1 MNKNRKRVTGR
12 VIATACTGLM
22 LMQGVVTPTVLAA
35 ELPGSAIEANAYGES
50 STFTLDST
58 VKKIKLY
65 ETVHLQATLNSKNVE
80 DRYLKWECDNANVAN
95 VSNGYITGMNTGRT
109 NITVTYLPTGET
121 AHCQLTVGTIPG
133 EDGNEFKLDSSEKKI
148 KLYETIQLK
157 ALAGDDVVQDRDLK
171 WESSNKDVANVNNG
185 YVTGMNNGKT
195 TITVTYVP
203 TGLTAT
209 CELTVGTIPGENG
222 AEFKIDSSTKAIRLW
237 ETVQL
242 KAMAGDDVMADKD
255 IKWESSNPSVATVN
269 NGYVSGISVGTTT
282 IKATYLPSGLVA
294 TCEVAVSKDGSVT
307 PEPTPGPGPEDPDPI
322 VNPEVNF
329 TLDANVKTV
338 KVGKTNRILAK
349 VDGKNAATKDLEFSV
364 DKPEIA
370 TVNSLGVITGVAAG
384 KATVT
389 VTYKPTGQTAVCQV
403 AVEKDQDAPIVLEG
417 EVAVDKKVVA
427 LKEGETTKVV
437 ATVGGKAVDTKDL
450 KFVSDK
456 TDVAIVRNDGTILG
470 RKAGKAK
477 VTVTYVPTG
486 KTAEV
491 MVAVEAKETAPEVLE
506 GELVLDQK
514 VVTVEAGKTAKV
526 TATINGKE
534 VPRTDLKWTA
544 DKSEIAV
551 VRNDGV
557 ILGVKEGKAKVTVT
571 YVPTGKTAE
580 VMVAVT
586 KAQETPVVVEGE
598 LALDKKVVTVKEGET
613 TKVVAT
619 VGGKTVDKKD
629 LKFVSD
635 KTDVAIVRNDGTI
648 LGLKAGKAK
657 VTVTYVPTGK
667 TADVMV
673 AVEAK
678 ETAPEVLEGE
688 LVLDQKVVA
697 VEAGKTA
704 KVTATINGKEVP
716 RTDLK
721 WTADKSDIAV
731 VRNDGVI
738 LGVKEG
744 KAKVTVTY
752 APTGKTADV
761 MVAVTAQKEVLEGE
775 ISLDKSYV
783 ELQPKDVTK
792 VTATINGKE
801 IPSADYKWTTSN
813 PNVATVK
820 GGGIL
825 AVAPGKAT
833 ITVTYKPTGQ
843 TASVA
848 VVVKDAQAQQVD
860 FALDANVKTVKVGKT
875 NRILAKVDG
884 KNAAIKDLEF
894 SVDKPEVA
902 TVNNMGVITGVAA
915 GKAKVTVTYKPT
927 GQTAVCQIAVEKDQE
942 EQVEFTLDA
951 NVKTVKV
958 GKTNRILA
966 KIDGKNAATKDLE
979 FSVDKP
985 EVATV
990 NNMGV
995 ITGVAAGKAKITVT
1009 YKPTGQTAVCQIAV
1023 EKDQETP
1030 EVLEGELV
1038 LDQKVVAVEAGKTAK
1053 VTATIGGKEVPSK
1066 DLKWTADKTDLVV
1079 VRNDG
1084 VILGVKEGKAK
1095 VTVTYV
1101 PTGKTADVMVAVTAQ
1116 KEVLE
1121 GEISLDKSYVE
1132 LQPKDVTKVTAT
1144 INGKEI
1150 PSADYKW
1157 TTSNPNVATVKGGG
1171 ILAVAPGKATITVTY
1186 KPTGKTASVA
1196 VVVKDAQA
1204 QQVDFALDANVKTV
1218 KVGKTNRI
1226 LAKVDGKNAAIK
1238 DLEFSVDKPE
1248 VATVNNMG
1256 VITGVAAGKA
1266 KVTVTYK
1273 PTGQTA
1279 ECQIAV
1285 EKDQEAVVTGITFDS
1300 KIKSVDVG
1308 KTTRVLVKVNGQNAK
1323 LDDLAFSV
1331 DYEQYATVNKMGV
1344 ITGVKRGRCVVTVT
1358 YLPTGETAKLPV
1370 SVH

>member
-222 AEFKIDSSTKAIRLW
+222 AEFKIDNSTKAIRLW

-349 VDGKNAATKDLEFSV
+349 VDGKNAATKDLEFTV

-370 TVNSLGVITGVAAG
+370 TVSNIGVITGVAAG
-384 KATVT
+384 KAKVTVTYKLTGQTAVCQIAVEKDQEAPVVLEGELALDKKVVALKEGEVGKLTATINGKEVTSKDLKWESKDSKVAIVKNDGAIFGITAGRTNVQVTYIPTGKTASAGVVVQKAQAEQVEFTLDANVKAVKVGKTNRITAKVDGKNASIKDLEFTVDKPEVATVNNMGVITGVAAGKAKVT

-403 AVEKDQDAPIVLEG
+403 AVEKDQ
-417 EVAVDKKVVA
+417 
-427 LKEGETTKVV
+427 
-437 ATVGGKAVDTKDL
+437 
-450 KFVSDK
+450 
-456 TDVAIVRNDGTILG
+456 
-470 RKAGKAK
+470 
-477 VTVTYVPTG
+477 
-486 KTAEV
+486 
-491 MVAVEAKETAPEVLE
+491 EA
-506 GELVLDQK
+506 
-514 VVTVEAGKTAKV
+514 
-526 TATINGKE
+526 
-534 VPRTDLKWTA
+534 
-544 DKSEIAV
+544 
-551 VRNDGV
+551 
-557 ILGVKEGKAKVTVT
+557 
-571 YVPTGKTAE
+571 
-580 VMVAVT
+580 
-586 KAQETPVVVEGE
+586 PVVLEGE

-667 TADVMV
+667 TAEVMV

-721 WTADKSDIAV
+721 WTADKSDIA
-731 VRNDGVI
+731 
-738 LGVKEG
+738 
-744 KAKVTVTY
+744 A
-752 APTGKTADV
+752 
-761 MVAVTAQKEVLEGE
+761 
-775 ISLDKSYV
+775 
-783 ELQPKDVTK
+783 
-792 VTATINGKE
+792 
-801 IPSADYKWTTSN
+801 
-813 PNVATVK
+813 
-820 GGGIL
+820 
-825 AVAPGKAT
+825 
-833 ITVTYKPTGQ
+833 
-843 TASVA
+843 
-848 VVVKDAQAQQVD
+848 
-860 FALDANVKTVKVGKT
+860 
-875 NRILAKVDG
+875 
-884 KNAAIKDLEF
+884 
-894 SVDKPEVA
+894 
-902 TVNNMGVITGVAA
+902 
-915 GKAKVTVTYKPT
+915 
-927 GQTAVCQIAVEKDQE
+927 
-942 EQVEFTLDA
+942 
-951 NVKTVKV
+951 
-958 GKTNRILA
+958 
-966 KIDGKNAATKDLE
+966 
-979 FSVDKP
+979 
-985 EVATV
+985 
-990 NNMGV
+990 
-995 ITGVAAGKAKITVT
+995 
-1009 YKPTGQTAVCQIAV
+1009 
-1023 EKDQETP
+1023 
-1030 EVLEGELV
+1030 
-1038 LDQKVVAVEAGKTAK
+1038 
-1053 VTATIGGKEVPSK
+1053 
-1066 DLKWTADKTDLVV
+1066 

-1101 PTGKTADVMVAVTAQ
+1101 PTGKTAEVMVAVTAQ
-1116 KEVLE
+1116 KEVLA
-1121 GEISLDKSYVE
+1121 GEISLDKSFVE

-1144 INGKEI
+1144 INGKAI

-1157 TTSNPNVATVKGGG
+1157 TTSDPNVATVKGGG

-1204 QQVDFALDANVKTV
+1204 RQVDFALDANVKTV

-1238 DLEFSVDKPE
+1238 DLEFTVDKPE

-1285 EKDQEAVVTGITFDS
+1285 EKDQEAVATGITFDS

-1331 DYEQYATVNKMGV
+1331 DYEKYATVNKMGV

>member
-22 LMQGVVTPTVLAA
+22 LMQGVVTPTVMAA

-50 STFTLDST
+50 SSFTLDST

-95 VSNGYITGMNTGRT
+95 VSNGYITGMNTGRA

-222 AEFKIDSSTKAIRLW
+222 AEFKIDSSTKAMRLW

-269 NGYVSGISVGTTT
+269 NGYVTGIAVGTTT
-282 IKATYLPSGLVA
+282 IKATYLPTGLVA

-307 PEPTPGPGPEDPDPI
+307 PEPIPGPGPEEPDPI

-364 DKPEIA
+364 DKPEVA
-370 TVNSLGVITGVAAG
+370 TVNSI
-384 KATVT
+384 
-389 VTYKPTGQTAVCQV
+389 
-403 AVEKDQDAPIVLEG
+403 
-417 EVAVDKKVVA
+417 
-427 LKEGETTKVV
+427 
-437 ATVGGKAVDTKDL
+437 
-450 KFVSDK
+450 
-456 TDVAIVRNDGTILG
+456 
-470 RKAGKAK
+470 
-477 VTVTYVPTG
+477 
-486 KTAEV
+486 
-491 MVAVEAKETAPEVLE
+491 
-506 GELVLDQK
+506 
-514 VVTVEAGKTAKV
+514 
-526 TATINGKE
+526 
-534 VPRTDLKWTA
+534 
-544 DKSEIAV
+544 
-551 VRNDGV
+551 
-557 ILGVKEGKAKVTVT
+557 
-571 YVPTGKTAE
+571 
-580 VMVAVT
+580 
-586 KAQETPVVVEGE
+586 
-598 LALDKKVVTVKEGET
+598 
-613 TKVVAT
+613 
-619 VGGKTVDKKD
+619 
-629 LKFVSD
+629 
-635 KTDVAIVRNDGTI
+635 
-648 LGLKAGKAK
+648 
-657 VTVTYVPTGK
+657 
-667 TADVMV
+667 
-673 AVEAK
+673 
-678 ETAPEVLEGE
+678 
-688 LVLDQKVVA
+688 
-697 VEAGKTA
+697 
-704 KVTATINGKEVP
+704 
-716 RTDLK
+716 
-721 WTADKSDIAV
+721 
-731 VRNDGVI
+731 
-738 LGVKEG
+738 
-744 KAKVTVTY
+744 
-752 APTGKTADV
+752 
-761 MVAVTAQKEVLEGE
+761 
-775 ISLDKSYV
+775 
-783 ELQPKDVTK
+783 
-792 VTATINGKE
+792 
-801 IPSADYKWTTSN
+801 
-813 PNVATVK
+813 
-820 GGGIL
+820 
-825 AVAPGKAT
+825 
-833 ITVTYKPTGQ
+833 
-843 TASVA
+843 
-848 VVVKDAQAQQVD
+848 
-860 FALDANVKTVKVGKT
+860 
-875 NRILAKVDG
+875 
-884 KNAAIKDLEF
+884 
-894 SVDKPEVA
+894 
-902 TVNNMGVITGVAA
+902 
-915 GKAKVTVTYKPT
+915 
-927 GQTAVCQIAVEKDQE
+927 
-942 EQVEFTLDA
+942 
-951 NVKTVKV
+951 
-958 GKTNRILA
+958 
-966 KIDGKNAATKDLE
+966 
-979 FSVDKP
+979 
-985 EVATV
+985 
-990 NNMGV
+990 GV

-1023 EKDQETP
+1023 EKDQDAP
-1030 EVLEGELV
+1030 VVLEGEV
-1038 LDQKVVAVEAGKTAK
+1038 AVDKKVVALKEGETTK
-1053 VTATIGGKEVPSK
+1053 VVATVGGKSVDTK
-1066 DLKWTADKTDLVV
+1066 DLKFVSDKTDVAV

-1116 KEVLE
+1116 KEVLT

-1144 INGKEI
+1144 INGKAI
-1150 PSADYKW
+1150 PSADYQW
-1157 TTSNPNVATVKGGG
+1157 TTSDSNVATVKGGG

-1186 KPTGKTASVA
+1186 VPTGKTASVE

-1204 QQVDFALDANVKTV
+1204 QTVDFALDGNVKTV

-1226 LAKVDGKNAAIK
+1226 LAKVDGKSAK
-1238 DLEFSVDKPE
+1238 LEDLAFTVDKPE

-1266 KVTVTYK
+1266 VVTVTYK

-1279 ECQIAV
+1279 VCQIAV

-1323 LDDLAFSV
+1323 LDELAFSV
-1331 DYEQYATVNKMGV
+1331 DQEQYATVNKMGV
-1344 ITGVKRGRCVVTVT
+1344 ITGVKKGRCVVTVT

>member
-294 TCEVAVSKDGSVT
+294 TCEVSVSKDGSVT

-403 AVEKDQDAPIVLEG
+403 AVEKDQDEQVEFTLDANVKTVKVGKTNRIL
-417 EVAVDKKVVA
+417 AKVD
-427 LKEGETTKVV
+427 
-437 ATVGGKAVDTKDL
+437 GKNAATKDL
-450 KFVSDK
+450 EFSVDK
-456 TDVAIVRNDGTILG
+456 PEIATVNSLGVITGVA
-470 RKAGKAK
+470 AGKAK
-477 VTVTYVPTG
+477 VTVTYKPTG
-486 KTAEV
+486 QTAV
-491 MVAVEAKETAPEVLE
+491 CQVAVEKDQEAPV
-506 GELVLDQK
+506 
-514 VVTVEAGKTAKV
+514 
-526 TATINGKE
+526 
-534 VPRTDLKWTA
+534 
-544 DKSEIAV
+544 
-551 VRNDGV
+551 
-557 ILGVKEGKAKVTVT
+557 
-571 YVPTGKTAE
+571 
-580 VMVAVT
+580 
-586 KAQETPVVVEGE
+586 
-598 LALDKKVVTVKEGET
+598 
-613 TKVVAT
+613 
-619 VGGKTVDKKD
+619 
-629 LKFVSD
+629 
-635 KTDVAIVRNDGTI
+635 
-648 LGLKAGKAK
+648 
-657 VTVTYVPTGK
+657 
-667 TADVMV
+667 
-673 AVEAK
+673 
-678 ETAPEVLEGE
+678 VLEGE

-731 VRNDGVI
+731 VRNDGTI
-738 LGVKEG
+738 LGLKAG

-752 APTGKTADV
+752 VPTGKTAEV

-775 ISLDKSYV
+775 ISLDKSYI

-801 IPSADYKWTTSN
+801 IPSADYKWTTS
-813 PNVATVK
+813 
-820 GGGIL
+820 
-825 AVAPGKAT
+825 
-833 ITVTYKPTGQ
+833 
-843 TASVA
+843 
-848 VVVKDAQAQQVD
+848 D
-860 FALDANVKTVKVGKT
+860 
-875 NRILAKVDG
+875 
-884 KNAAIKDLEF
+884 
-894 SVDKPEVA
+894 
-902 TVNNMGVITGVAA
+902 
-915 GKAKVTVTYKPT
+915 
-927 GQTAVCQIAVEKDQE
+927 
-942 EQVEFTLDA
+942 
-951 NVKTVKV
+951 
-958 GKTNRILA
+958 
-966 KIDGKNAATKDLE
+966 
-979 FSVDKP
+979 
-985 EVATV
+985 
-990 NNMGV
+990 
-995 ITGVAAGKAKITVT
+995 
-1009 YKPTGQTAVCQIAV
+1009 
-1023 EKDQETP
+1023 
-1030 EVLEGELV
+1030 
-1038 LDQKVVAVEAGKTAK
+1038 
-1053 VTATIGGKEVPSK
+1053 
-1066 DLKWTADKTDLVV
+1066 
-1079 VRNDG
+1079 
-1084 VILGVKEGKAK
+1084 
-1095 VTVTYV
+1095 
-1101 PTGKTADVMVAVTAQ
+1101 
-1116 KEVLE
+1116 
-1121 GEISLDKSYVE
+1121 
-1132 LQPKDVTKVTAT
+1132 
-1144 INGKEI
+1144 
-1150 PSADYKW
+1150 
-1157 TTSNPNVATVKGGG
+1157 PNVATVKGGG

>member
-22 LMQGVVTPTVLAA
+22 LMQGVVTPTVMAA

-50 STFTLDST
+50 SSFTLDST

-95 VSNGYITGMNTGRT
+95 VSNGYITGMNTGRA

-307 PEPTPGPGPEDPDPI
+307 PEPTPGPGPEDPDPV

-384 KATVT
+384 KAKVT
-389 VTYKPTGQTAVCQV
+389 VTYKPTGQTAVCQI
-403 AVEKDQDAPIVLEG
+403 AVEKDQEAPVVLEG
-417 EVAVDKKVVA
+417 ELALDKKVVA

-571 YVPTGKTAE
+571 YVPTGKTAD

-586 KAQETPVVVEGE
+586 KAQSEQVEFTLDANVKTVKVGKTNRILAKVDGKNAATKDLEFSVDKPEIATVNSMGVITGVAAGKAKITVTYKPTGQTAVCQIAVEKDQDAPVVLEGE
-598 LALDKKVVTVKEGET
+598 VAVDKKVVALKEGET

-667 TADVMV
+667 TAGVMV

-688 LVLDQKVVA
+688 LDLDQKVVA

-721 WTADKSDIAV
+721 WTTDKSDIAV

-738 LGVKEG
+738 LGVK
-744 KAKVTVTY
+744 K
-752 APTGKTADV
+752 
-761 MVAVTAQKEVLEGE
+761 
-775 ISLDKSYV
+775 
-783 ELQPKDVTK
+783 
-792 VTATINGKE
+792 
-801 IPSADYKWTTSN
+801 
-813 PNVATVK
+813 
-820 GGGIL
+820 
-825 AVAPGKAT
+825 
-833 ITVTYKPTGQ
+833 
-843 TASVA
+843 
-848 VVVKDAQAQQVD
+848 
-860 FALDANVKTVKVGKT
+860 
-875 NRILAKVDG
+875 
-884 KNAAIKDLEF
+884 
-894 SVDKPEVA
+894 
-902 TVNNMGVITGVAA
+902 
-915 GKAKVTVTYKPT
+915 
-927 GQTAVCQIAVEKDQE
+927 
-942 EQVEFTLDA
+942 
-951 NVKTVKV
+951 
-958 GKTNRILA
+958 
-966 KIDGKNAATKDLE
+966 
-979 FSVDKP
+979 
-985 EVATV
+985 
-990 NNMGV
+990 
-995 ITGVAAGKAKITVT
+995 
-1009 YKPTGQTAVCQIAV
+1009 
-1023 EKDQETP
+1023 
-1030 EVLEGELV
+1030 
-1038 LDQKVVAVEAGKTAK
+1038 
-1053 VTATIGGKEVPSK
+1053 
-1066 DLKWTADKTDLVV
+1066 
-1079 VRNDG
+1079 
-1084 VILGVKEGKAK
+1084 GKAK

-1101 PTGKTADVMVAVTAQ
+1101 PTGKTAEVMVAV
-1116 KEVLE
+1116 
-1121 GEISLDKSYVE
+1121 
-1132 LQPKDVTKVTAT
+1132 
-1144 INGKEI
+1144 N
-1150 PSADYKW
+1150 
-1157 TTSNPNVATVKGGG
+1157 
-1171 ILAVAPGKATITVTY
+1171 
-1186 KPTGKTASVA
+1186 
-1196 VVVKDAQA
+1196 
-1204 QQVDFALDANVKTV
+1204 
-1218 KVGKTNRI
+1218 
-1226 LAKVDGKNAAIK
+1226 AK
-1238 DLEFSVDKPE
+1238 
-1248 VATVNNMG
+1248 
-1256 VITGVAAGKA
+1256 
-1266 KVTVTYK
+1266 
-1273 PTGQTA
+1273 
-1279 ECQIAV
+1279 
-1285 EKDQEAVVTGITFDS
+1285 QEAVVTGITFDS

>member
-22 LMQGVVTPTVLAA
+22 LMQGVVTPTVMAA

-95 VSNGYITGMNTGRT
+95 VSNGYITGMNTGRA

-157 ALAGDDVVQDRDLK
+157 ALAGEDVIQDRDLK

-282 IKATYLPSGLVA
+282 IKATYLPTGLVA

-307 PEPTPGPGPEDPDPI
+307 PDPTPGPGPEEPDPV
-322 VNPEVNF
+322 VN
-329 TLDANVKTV
+329 
-338 KVGKTNRILAK
+338 
-349 VDGKNAATKDLEFSV
+349 
-364 DKPEIA
+364 
-370 TVNSLGVITGVAAG
+370 
-384 KATVT
+384 
-389 VTYKPTGQTAVCQV
+389 
-403 AVEKDQDAPIVLEG
+403 EG
-417 EVAVDKKVVA
+417 ELTVSQKVVT
-427 LKEGETTKVV
+427 LEEGKTTKVV

-514 VVTVEAGKTAKV
+514 VVSIEAGKT
-526 TATINGKE
+526 T
-534 VPRTDLKWTA
+534 
-544 DKSEIAV
+544 
-551 VRNDGV
+551 
-557 ILGVKEGKAKVTVT
+557 
-571 YVPTGKTAE
+571 
-580 VMVAVT
+580 
-586 KAQETPVVVEGE
+586 
-598 LALDKKVVTVKEGET
+598 
-613 TKVVAT
+613 
-619 VGGKTVDKKD
+619 
-629 LKFVSD
+629 
-635 KTDVAIVRNDGTI
+635 
-648 LGLKAGKAK
+648 
-657 VTVTYVPTGK
+657 
-667 TADVMV
+667 
-673 AVEAK
+673 
-678 ETAPEVLEGE
+678 
-688 LVLDQKVVA
+688 
-697 VEAGKTA
+697 

-752 APTGKTADV
+752 VPTGKTAEV
-761 MVAVTAQKEVLEGE
+761 MVAVTAQKEVLAGE

-792 VTATINGKE
+792 VTATINGKA
-801 IPSADYKWTTSN
+801 IPSADYKWTTSDS
-813 PNVATVK
+813 NVATVK

-833 ITVTYKPTGQ
+833 ITVTYVPTGK
-843 TASVA
+843 TASVE
-848 VVVKDAQAQQVD
+848 VVVKEAQAQSVD
-860 FALDANVKTVKVGKT
+860 FALDGNVKTVKVGKT

-884 KNAAIKDLEF
+884 KSAKLEDLAF
-894 SVDKPEVA
+894 TVDKPEVA

-915 GKAKVTVTYKPT
+915 GKAVVTVTYKQT
-927 GQTAVCQIAVEKDQE
+927 GQTAV
-942 EQVEFTLDA
+942 
-951 NVKTVKV
+951 
-958 GKTNRILA
+958 
-966 KIDGKNAATKDLE
+966 
-979 FSVDKP
+979 
-985 EVATV
+985 
-990 NNMGV
+990 
-995 ITGVAAGKAKITVT
+995 
-1009 YKPTGQTAVCQIAV
+1009 
-1023 EKDQETP
+1023 
-1030 EVLEGELV
+1030 
-1038 LDQKVVAVEAGKTAK
+1038 
-1053 VTATIGGKEVPSK
+1053 
-1066 DLKWTADKTDLVV
+1066 
-1079 VRNDG
+1079 
-1084 VILGVKEGKAK
+1084 
-1095 VTVTYV
+1095 
-1101 PTGKTADVMVAVTAQ
+1101 
-1116 KEVLE
+1116 
-1121 GEISLDKSYVE
+1121 
-1132 LQPKDVTKVTAT
+1132 
-1144 INGKEI
+1144 
-1150 PSADYKW
+1150 
-1157 TTSNPNVATVKGGG
+1157 
-1171 ILAVAPGKATITVTY
+1171 
-1186 KPTGKTASVA
+1186 
-1196 VVVKDAQA
+1196 
-1204 QQVDFALDANVKTV
+1204 
-1218 KVGKTNRI
+1218 
-1226 LAKVDGKNAAIK
+1226 
-1238 DLEFSVDKPE
+1238 
-1248 VATVNNMG
+1248 
-1256 VITGVAAGKA
+1256 
-1266 KVTVTYK
+1266 
-1273 PTGQTA
+1273 
-1279 ECQIAV
+1279 CQIAV

-1323 LDDLAFSV
+1323 LDELAFSV
-1331 DYEQYATVNKMGV
+1331 DQEQYATVNKMGV
-1344 ITGVKRGRCVVTVT
+1344 ITGVKKGRCVVTVT

>member
-203 TGLTAT
+203 SGLTAT

-307 PEPTPGPGPEDPDPI
+307 PEPTPGPGPQEPDPV

-349 VDGKNAATKDLEFSV
+349 ADGKNAATKDLEFSV

-370 TVNSLGVITGVAAG
+370 TVNSMGVITGVAAGKAKITVTYKPTGQTAVCQIAVEKDQDAPVVLEGEVAVDKKVVALKEGETTKVVATVGGKTVDKKDLKFVSDKTDVAIVRNDGTILGRKEGKAKVTVTYVPTGKTAEVMVAVTKAQSEQAEFTLDANVKTVKVGKTNRITAKVDGKNASINDLEFTVDKPEVATVNNMGVITGVAAG

-389 VTYKPTGQTAVCQV
+389 VTYKPTGQTAVCQI
-403 AVEKDQDAPIVLEG
+403 AVEKDQDAPVVLEG

-450 KFVSDK
+450 KFTSDK

-491 MVAVEAKETAPEVLE
+491 MVAVEAKETAPEVFE

-534 VPRTDLKWTA
+534 VPRTDLKWTT
-544 DKSEIAV
+544 DKSDIVV

-571 YVPTGKTAE
+571 YVPTGKTAD

-586 KAQETPVVVEGE
+586 KAQSEQAEFTLDANVKTVKVGKTNRILAKIGGKNAATKDLEFSVDKPEIATVNSMGVITGVAAGKATVTATYKPTGQTAVCQIAVEKDQEAPIVLEGE

-629 LKFVSD
+629 LKFVSN

-648 LGLKAGKAK
+648 LG
-657 VTVTYVPTGK
+657 
-667 TADVMV
+667 
-673 AVEAK
+673 
-678 ETAPEVLEGE
+678 
-688 LVLDQKVVA
+688 
-697 VEAGKTA
+697 
-704 KVTATINGKEVP
+704 
-716 RTDLK
+716 R
-721 WTADKSDIAV
+721 
-731 VRNDGVI
+731 
-738 LGVKEG
+738 
-744 KAKVTVTY
+744 
-752 APTGKTADV
+752 
-761 MVAVTAQKEVLEGE
+761 
-775 ISLDKSYV
+775 
-783 ELQPKDVTK
+783 
-792 VTATINGKE
+792 
-801 IPSADYKWTTSN
+801 
-813 PNVATVK
+813 
-820 GGGIL
+820 
-825 AVAPGKAT
+825 
-833 ITVTYKPTGQ
+833 
-843 TASVA
+843 
-848 VVVKDAQAQQVD
+848 
-860 FALDANVKTVKVGKT
+860 
-875 NRILAKVDG
+875 
-884 KNAAIKDLEF
+884 
-894 SVDKPEVA
+894 
-902 TVNNMGVITGVAA
+902 
-915 GKAKVTVTYKPT
+915 
-927 GQTAVCQIAVEKDQE
+927 
-942 EQVEFTLDA
+942 
-951 NVKTVKV
+951 
-958 GKTNRILA
+958 
-966 KIDGKNAATKDLE
+966 
-979 FSVDKP
+979 
-985 EVATV
+985 
-990 NNMGV
+990 
-995 ITGVAAGKAKITVT
+995 
-1009 YKPTGQTAVCQIAV
+1009 
-1023 EKDQETP
+1023 
-1030 EVLEGELV
+1030 
-1038 LDQKVVAVEAGKTAK
+1038 
-1053 VTATIGGKEVPSK
+1053 
-1066 DLKWTADKTDLVV
+1066 
-1079 VRNDG
+1079 
-1084 VILGVKEGKAK
+1084 KEGKAK

-1116 KEVLE
+1116 KEVLA
-1121 GEISLDKSYVE
+1121 GEISLDKSFVE

-1144 INGKEI
+1144 INGKAI

-1157 TTSNPNVATVKGGG
+1157 TTSDPNVATVKGGG

-1204 QQVDFALDANVKTV
+1204 RQVDFALDANVKTV

-1238 DLEFSVDKPE
+1238 DLEFTVDKPE

-1285 EKDQEAVVTGITFDS
+1285 EKDQEAVATGITFDS

-1331 DYEQYATVNKMGV
+1331 DYEKYATVNKMGV

>member
-203 TGLTAT
+203 SGLTAT

-307 PEPTPGPGPEDPDPI
+307 PEPTPGPGPQDPDPI

-338 KVGKTNRILAK
+338 KVGKTARILAK

-384 KATVT
+384 KAKVT
-389 VTYKPTGQTAVCQV
+389 VTYKPTGQTAVCQI
-403 AVEKDQDAPIVLEG
+403 AVEKDQDAPVVLEG

-514 VVTVEAGKTAKV
+514 VVAVKEGEVGKL

-534 VPRTDLKWTA
+534 VPSKDLKWESKDPKVA
-544 DKSEIAV
+544 IVK
-551 VRNDGV
+551 NDGAIFGIAAGRTNV
-557 ILGVKEGKAKVTVT
+557 QAT
-571 YVPTGKTAE
+571 YIPTGKTASAG
-580 VMVAVT
+580 VVVQ
-586 KAQETPVVVEGE
+586 KAQ
-598 LALDKKVVTVKEGET
+598 A
-613 TKVVAT
+613 
-619 VGGKTVDKKD
+619 
-629 LKFVSD
+629 
-635 KTDVAIVRNDGTI
+635 
-648 LGLKAGKAK
+648 
-657 VTVTYVPTGK
+657 
-667 TADVMV
+667 
-673 AVEAK
+673 
-678 ETAPEVLEGE
+678 
-688 LVLDQKVVA
+688 
-697 VEAGKTA
+697 
-704 KVTATINGKEVP
+704 
-716 RTDLK
+716 
-721 WTADKSDIAV
+721 
-731 VRNDGVI
+731 
-738 LGVKEG
+738 
-744 KAKVTVTY
+744 
-752 APTGKTADV
+752 
-761 MVAVTAQKEVLEGE
+761 
-775 ISLDKSYV
+775 
-783 ELQPKDVTK
+783 
-792 VTATINGKE
+792 
-801 IPSADYKWTTSN
+801 
-813 PNVATVK
+813 
-820 GGGIL
+820 
-825 AVAPGKAT
+825 
-833 ITVTYKPTGQ
+833 
-843 TASVA
+843 
-848 VVVKDAQAQQVD
+848 
-860 FALDANVKTVKVGKT
+860 
-875 NRILAKVDG
+875 
-884 KNAAIKDLEF
+884 
-894 SVDKPEVA
+894 
-902 TVNNMGVITGVAA
+902 
-915 GKAKVTVTYKPT
+915 
-927 GQTAVCQIAVEKDQE
+927 

-951 NVKTVKV
+951 NVKAVKV
-958 GKTNRILA
+958 GKTNRITA
-966 KIDGKNAATKDLE
+966 KVDGKNASIKDLE
-979 FSVDKP
+979 FTVDKP

-1023 EKDQETP
+1023 EKDQDAP
-1030 EVLEGELV
+1030 VVLEGELV
-1038 LDQKVVAVEAGKTAK
+1038 LDKKVVEVEAGKTAK

-1101 PTGKTADVMVAVTAQ
+1101 PTGKTADVMVAVTPK

-1121 GEISLDKSYVE
+1121 GEISLDKTHVE
-1132 LQPKDVTKVTAT
+1132 LQPKEVTKVTAT

-1150 PSADYKW
+1150 PSADYQW
-1157 TTSNPNVATVKGGG
+1157 TTSDPKVATVKGGG

-1186 KPTGKTASVA
+1186 KPTGKTASVE
-1196 VVVKDAQA
+1196 VVVKDEQA
-1204 QQVDFALDANVKTV
+1204 QQVDFTIDAAVKAV
-1218 KVGKTNRI
+1218 KVGKTTRI
-1226 LAKVDGKNAAIK
+1226 TAKVDGKNANLA
-1238 DLEFSVDKPE
+1238 DLEFTVDKPE

-1279 ECQIAV
+1279 VCQIAV
-1285 EKDQEAVVTGITFDS
+1285 EKDQETPVVLEGELAVDKKIVELQEGEGTKVVATVGGKSVNTKDLKFVSNKTDVAIVRNDGTILGLKAGKASVTVTYVPTGKTATVMVAVEPKKEVLAGEISLDKTYVELQPKELVKVTATINGKEIPSADYQWTTSDPNVATVKGGGILAAAPGKATITVTYKPTGKTASVEVVVKGEQAQTAEFALDAKVKAVKVGKTNRITAKVDGKNAKLADLEFTVDKPEVATVNNMGVITGVAAGKATVTVTYKPTGQTAVCQIAVEKETAETGITVDS
-1300 KIKSVDVG
+1300 KIKQVDAG
-1308 KTTRVLVKVNGQNAK
+1308 KTTRVLVKVNGQNAP
-1323 LDDLAFSV
+1323 LADLAFSM
-1331 DYEQYATVNKMGV
+1331 DRPDIATVNSVGV
-1344 ITGVKRGRCVVTVT
+1344 ITGVKTGRCVLTVT
-1358 YLPTGETAKLPV
+1358 YRPTGESVKVPV